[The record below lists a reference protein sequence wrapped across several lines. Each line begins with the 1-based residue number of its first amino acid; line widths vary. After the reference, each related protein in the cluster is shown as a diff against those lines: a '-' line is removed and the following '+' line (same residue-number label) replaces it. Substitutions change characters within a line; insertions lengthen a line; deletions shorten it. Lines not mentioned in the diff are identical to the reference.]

1 MSDLKLRLANA
12 VKDAMRAKASERLS
26 TLRFL
31 QAAIKQR
38 EVDERKELSDA
49 EVVAIIEKQVKQ
61 RRESI
66 AAFEQAGRTET
77 AAQETAEMAV
87 LKEFLPQAASEDDI
101 AAAID
106 AALAEVQA
114 QGVTGAPA
122 MGKVMAILKQ
132 ALAGRADV
140 CAFRSGQSKAQLTR
154 EGDYA
159 FTFSTLNAAEALAI
173 NFPLVSRISPSQKAI
188 EAPRLIQ
195 RASMVRSVIAGSM
208 QLVCISI
215 VAIPIPSG
223 SFARPAALSVK
234 SRILMRA
241 PP

>member
-12 VKDAMRAKASERLS
+12 VKDAMRAKASERLG

-38 EVDERKELSDA
+38 EIDERKDLNDA
-49 EVVAIIEKQVKQ
+49 DVVAIIEKQIKQ

-87 LKEFLPQAASEDDI
+87 LKEFLPQAASEADI

-106 AALAEVQA
+106 AAVAEVQA

-132 ALAGRADV
+132 ALAGRAEM
-140 CAFRSGQSKAQLTR
+140 S
-154 EGDYA
+154 
-159 FTFSTLNAAEALAI
+159 
-173 NFPLVSRISPSQKAI
+173 
-188 EAPRLIQ
+188 
-195 RASMVRSVIAGSM
+195 
-208 QLVCISI
+208 
-215 VAIPIPSG
+215 
-223 SFARPAALSVK
+223 ALSARVK
-234 SRILMRA
+234 AKLS
-241 PP
+241 

>member
-1 MSDLKLRLANA
+1 MSDLKLRLVNS

-61 RRESI
+61 RKESI

-87 LKEFLPQAASEDDI
+87 LKEFLPQAASEADV

-132 ALAGRADV
+132 ALAGRADM
-140 CAFRSGQSKAQLTR
+140 S
-154 EGDYA
+154 
-159 FTFSTLNAAEALAI
+159 
-173 NFPLVSRISPSQKAI
+173 
-188 EAPRLIQ
+188 
-195 RASMVRSVIAGSM
+195 
-208 QLVCISI
+208 
-215 VAIPIPSG
+215 
-223 SFARPAALSVK
+223 ALSALVK
-234 SRILMRA
+234 AKLG
-241 PP
+241 

>member
-38 EVDERKELSDA
+38 EIDERKELSDA

-61 RRESI
+61 RKESI

-87 LKEFLPQAASEDDI
+87 LKEFLPQAASDADI

-106 AALAEVQA
+106 AALVEVQA

-132 ALAGRADV
+132 ALAGRADM
-140 CAFRSGQSKAQLTR
+140 S
-154 EGDYA
+154 
-159 FTFSTLNAAEALAI
+159 
-173 NFPLVSRISPSQKAI
+173 
-188 EAPRLIQ
+188 
-195 RASMVRSVIAGSM
+195 
-208 QLVCISI
+208 
-215 VAIPIPSG
+215 
-223 SFARPAALSVK
+223 ALSAQVK
-234 SRILMRA
+234 AKLS
-241 PP
+241 